1 MQLRA
6 DVAIVGGG
14 VLRLAHAYAAAR
26 RGHRVVV
33 FERNPRAAGASARN
47 FGMIWPIGQ
56 PSGEMHTMAMRTP
69 AQPTGWELGPALASG
84 LTLRFYPAFS
94 ICTSLAAL
102 RRRVAAETPEYD
114 RWHIHGLISQTSQGE
129 LTLGDSHEYGT
140 CVDVFN
146 KEEVDHLILRY
157 ISSFLRAPDMSV
169 AQRWHGVYAKHQTKP
184 YLRLSPTDG
193 VRIVTG
199 VGGSG
204 MTLSF
209 GLAEDTISAM
219 SL

>member
-1 MQLRA
+1 
-6 DVAIVGGG
+6 
-14 VLRLAHAYAAAR
+14 
-26 RGHRVVV
+26 
-33 FERNPRAAGASARN
+33 
-47 FGMIWPIGQ
+47 MIWPIGQ

-69 AQPTGWELGPALASG
+69 AQPAGWELGPALASG

-102 RRRVAAETPEYD
+102 RRRIAAETPEYD

-146 KEEVDHLILRY
+146 KEEVDHLILCC
-157 ISSFLRAPDMSV
+157 ISSFLRAPDTSV
-169 AQRWHGVYAKHQTKP
+169 AQRLHGVYAKHQTKP